1 MNTYHITF
9 ESESFKIITR
19 HKKELFEGLQNE
31 VDKKLKKV
39 QSSNSGISI
48 NKALILTCLQLA
60 FDKHQ
65 LQQLLDENIDQL
77 ETQTRSLLKEIGVSS
92 SKMSFK

>member
-1 MNTYHITF
+1 MNTYHIKIQ
-9 ESESFKIITR
+9 SESFKIIAE
-19 HKKELFEGLQNE
+19 HKKELFEGLQSE
-31 VDKKLKKV
+31 VDKKLQTV
-39 QSSNSGISI
+39 QSSNSGISM

-65 LQQLLDENIDQL
+65 LKQLIDKNIDQL
-77 ETQTRSLLKEIGVSS
+77 ESQTKSLLKEMGVSS